1 MKRAKHYPHSISLFD
16 EMTRDMQ
23 SKRRKSL
30 KREARAIF
38 RAGLNA
44 VHAGEA
50 VYHYMK
56 IEKERGQEF
65 LVCGKQRI
73 SLDDTGK
80 ILVLGAGKASS
91 QMARAVE
98 RRLGNRI
105 DGGAV
110 VTQYGYAE
118 RCKHIEIL
126 EAAHPVPDI
135 SGLEASRVIEKL
147 ALSAR
152 KKDMVILLLSGGSSA
167 LMPAPAPGI
176 TLEDKQSATNS
187 LLRAGAP
194 IEALNCVR
202 KHLSDLKGGNLARK
216 IFPARMSVLLVSDV
230 IGDPLDVIGS
240 GPAAGDSTTFFQAK
254 AYLEHYGVFQE
265 MPEAVKERIEAGCRD
280 EIPETPAPGDK
291 IFRRVCHHIVANNK
305 IALQAAYEMA
315 KSMGYNVSVRTNTLD
330 GEAREAGK
338 SIAEDAKRIL
348 DNSRNKLSSRCL
360 LYGGETTVRVQ
371 GNGLGGRCQELA
383 LSFAIK
389 IRGYEN
395 VCLLAAGTDGRDGPT
410 EAAGGIV
417 DGRTAKTAQNQGLDP
432 DAHLRD
438 NNSHS
443 FLRRRRSCVVTG
455 PSGTNVMD
463 LVILLVNF

>member
-1 MKRAKHYPHSISLFD
+1 
-16 EMTRDMQ
+16 MQ
-23 SKRRKSL
+23 SKHRRSL

-44 VHAGEA
+44 GHAGEA
-50 VYHYMK
+50 VYRYIK

-73 SLDDTGK
+73 SLSETER

-135 SGLEASRVIEKL
+135 SGLEASRKIEKL
-147 ALSAR
+147 AVSAR
-152 KKDMVILLLSGGSSA
+152 KKDLVIFLLSGGGSA

-176 TLEDKQSATNS
+176 SLEDKQSATNS

-216 IFPARMSVLLVSDV
+216 VFPARMSVLLISDV
-230 IGDPLDVIGS
+230 VGDPLDVIAS
-240 GPAAGDSTTFFQAK
+240 GPAIGDSTTFSEAK
-254 AYLEHYGVFQE
+254 AHLERYGVFQE
-265 MPEAVKERIEAGCRD
+265 MPKAIKERFEAGCRD
-280 EIPETPAPGDK
+280 EIPDTPAPGDK
-291 IFRRVCHHIVANNK
+291 IFRRVSHHVVANNK
-305 IALQAAYEMA
+305 IALRAAYEKA
-315 KSMGYNVSVRTNTLD
+315 KSMGYNVKVQTHSLS
-330 GEAREAGK
+330 GEASEAGK
-338 SIAEDAKRIL
+338 FIAKDAKRIL
-348 DNSRNKLSSRCL
+348 GNSRKKHSPQCL
-360 LYGGETTVRVQ
+360 LYGGETTVRVL
-371 GNGLGGRCQELA
+371 GNGVGGRCQELA
-383 LSFAIK
+383 LSFAIE
-389 IRGYEN
+389 IGGHEN
-395 VCLLAAGTDGRDGPT
+395 ICLLAAGTDGRDGPT

-417 DGRTAKTAQNQGLDP
+417 DGGTSKRAQNQGLDP
-432 DAHLRD
+432 NAHLRD
-438 NNSHS
+438 NNSHD
-443 FLRRRRSCVVTG
+443 FFRRLRSCVYTG

-463 LVILLVNF
+463 LVILLVNNY

>member
-1 MKRAKHYPHSISLFD
+1 
-16 EMTRDMQ
+16 MQ
-23 SKRRKSL
+23 SKRRRSL

-50 VYHYMK
+50 VYRYMR

-73 SLDDTGK
+73 SLSETER
-80 ILVLGAGKASS
+80 ILVIGAGKASS

-105 DGGAV
+105 GGGAV

-135 SGLEASRVIEKL
+135 SGLEASRKIEKL

-152 KKDMVILLLSGGSSA
+152 KKDLMIFLLSGGGSA

-176 TLEDKQSATNS
+176 SLEDKQSATNS

-216 IFPARMSVLLVSDV
+216 VFPARMLALLVSDV

-240 GPAAGDSTTFFQAK
+240 GPATGDSTTFSQAK
-254 AYLEHYGVFQE
+254 AYLQRYGVFRD
-265 MPEAVKERIEAGCRD
+265 MPEAIKNRIEAGCRG
-280 EIPETPAPGDK
+280 EIPDTPAPEDK
-291 IFRRVCHHIVANNK
+291 IFRRVRHHVVANNK
-305 IALQAAYEMA
+305 IALEAAFEKA
-315 KSMGYNVSVRTNTLD
+315 KSMGYSVKVQTNSLS

-338 SIAEDAKRIL
+338 SIAENAKRISG
-348 DNSRNKLSSRCL
+348 NSHNKLSPQCL
-360 LYGGETTVRVQ
+360 LYGGETTVRVL
-371 GNGLGGRCQELA
+371 GNGVGGRCQELA
-383 LSFAIK
+383 LSFAIE

-417 DGRTAKTAQNQGLDP
+417 DGRTAKTAQIQGLDP
-432 DAHLRD
+432 DVHLRD
-438 NNSHS
+438 NNSHVY
-443 FLRRRRSCVVTG
+443 LRRRGACVVTG

-463 LVILLVNF
+463 LVILLVNC